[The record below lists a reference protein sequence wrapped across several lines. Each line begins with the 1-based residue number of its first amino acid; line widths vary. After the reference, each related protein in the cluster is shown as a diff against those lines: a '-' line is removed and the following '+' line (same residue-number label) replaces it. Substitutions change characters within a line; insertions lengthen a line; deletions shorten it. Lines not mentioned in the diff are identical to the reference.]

1 MNEIQIC
8 EQRKAKFTYKI
19 SSSQMSCQTRTSE
32 LTCQVLWEE
41 LLRMLPLLS
50 TVNSDI
56 LDVSEEAGQL
66 YLPSSLLPPPFSG
79 SQVGKHNSN

>member
-1 MNEIQIC
+1 
-8 EQRKAKFTYKI
+8 
-19 SSSQMSCQTRTSE
+19 MSCQTWTSE

-50 TVNSDI
+50 TVISDI

-66 YLPSSLLPPPFSG
+66 YLPPLPYPG
-79 SQVGKHNSN
+79 SQV